1 METNAYAK
9 DWAGMVLP
17 EVYATYTVDGVT
29 KTARQ
34 SVRLL
39 SVGRYTYDHLAPVYP
54 EQWTAAEVDE
64 YEAALAAAR
73 VVPVRGAFEK
83 ARAQREERINGDHSW
98 LLARAITAPEPLREY
113 PRQTLAEIACGRMP
127 QAPLLQDRMA
137 SLLDALKAEAA
148 AGGKALSMRELD
160 ALAQRFNRLAASV
173 RGRMSWM
180 EHLWGRDNRLKLLH
194 GLTLEIRPEKR
205 VAVILG
211 ADELVEV
218 PATAAA
224 LRLLHKL
231 VFAWRHYLRLCL
243 ASNLRYVLLGRS
255 LKPGDVV
262 RLGLPVGDGMAI
274 VGVPGMSLH
283 PEVQATIVG
292 SEPLAWKHW
301 GELWALAHTILQQHA
316 GNPKVD
322 RWLRSPTWPRNSDP
336 FARLLPEPRSV
347 AELLATISEQGRE
360 RITALAADGSV
371 VELGSPAAVSYRTA
385 VGAKGRLVLDFKSLA
400 LAVDFEASN
409 RHEYF

>member
-17 EVYATYTVDGVT
+17 EVHATYTVDGATRV
-29 KTARQ
+29 ARQ

-39 SVGRYTYDHLAPVYP
+39 TVGRYDYDKLAPIYP

-64 YEAALAAAR
+64 YEAALSAAQ
-73 VVPVRGAFEK
+73 VRPAERAFEK
-83 ARAQREERINGDHSW
+83 ARAQREERINGEHSW
-98 LLARAITAPEPLREY
+98 MLARAITAPEPLREY
-113 PRQTLAEIACGRMP
+113 PRETLAEIACGRVP

-137 SLLDALKAEAA
+137 SLLDALREEAA
-148 AGGKALSMRELD
+148 AVGKTLGMRELD
-160 ALAQRFNRLAASV
+160 AVAQRFNRLATSV
-173 RGRMSWM
+173 RGKIKWVQP
-180 EHLWGRDNRLKLLH
+180 LWGRGNQLKLLH

-205 VAVILG
+205 VAVMLG
-211 ADELVEV
+211 ADELVKV

-231 VFAWRHYLRLCL
+231 VFAWRHYLRLCA

-255 LKPGDVV
+255 IKPGDVV
-262 RLGLPVGDGMAI
+262 RLGLPVGEGMAI
-274 VGVPGMSLH
+274 VGVPGMELH
-283 PEVQATIVG
+283 PEVPATIVG
-292 SEPLAWKHW
+292 AEPVAWKHW
-301 GELWALAHTILQQHA
+301 DDLWALAGTILQQHA

-322 RWLRSPTWPRNSDP
+322 SWLRSPTWPRNSDP
-336 FARLLPEPRSV
+336 FARLLPEPRGV

-360 RITALAADGSV
+360 RITALAADGSL